1 MSDDIGVSATT
12 NHICSVSPMSLKQ
25 KAVKGVVWSVIQ
37 KLGGQTISL
46 IVFFLL
52 ARLLDPKDFGLVAMA
67 SVYLAFLQVF
77 VDQGFAEAIVQRK
90 NLEREHLDTAFW
102 ISVGSSAILMGLTMA
117 IAGPVA
123 HQFKTS
129 GQTSELT
136 LVLRWLSAS
145 FMFSALNSVQQALFR
160 RNLAFKSLA
169 VRSLLATIAG
179 GTVGVT
185 MALSGFGV
193 WSLVGQQLVNGTVG
207 IIVLWR
213 ASDWRPGVRVS
224 IAHFKELFGFS
235 ASILGFN
242 ILNFF
247 NRRADDFLIGYFL
260 GPAALGYYTIAYRIL
275 LMVTDLMRTLSKV
288 ALPAFAQLQ
297 DEPERLRRAYYK
309 AIQLTSLI
317 AIPTFCGLAALA
329 PELLPSLFGTQWTD
343 SIRIMQILAFIG
355 IVHALNNISVNTIK
369 AMGKPDWILKVNIVN
384 AFLNVTAFVI
394 VVKYGVWA
402 VAAAYVIRGYLVP
415 LPTFILMARKLIHTK
430 ISTYARQCRTPILG
444 SMATV
449 AAIFGTRWLLA
460 AWLDMYGLLVVCG
473 ILGAATYIG
482 VVWLVDPQLV
492 PQLMGLVKL
501 ATSKKKKK
509 LDPQGLS

>member
-1 MSDDIGVSATT
+1 
-12 NHICSVSPMSLKQ
+12 MSLKQ

-37 KLGGQTISL
+37 KLGGQTISF

-52 ARLLDPKDFGLVAMA
+52 ARLLDPTDFGLVAMA

-90 NLEREHLDTAFW
+90 HLEREHLDTAFW

-117 IAGPVA
+117 IAGPIA
-123 HQFKTS
+123 HKFKS
-129 GQTSELT
+129 PGLTSELT
-136 LVLRWLSAS
+136 LVIRWLSVG
-145 FMFSALNSVQQALFR
+145 FLFSALNSVQQALFR

-169 VRSLLATIAG
+169 MRSLLATFAG

-185 MALSGFGV
+185 MAISGFGV

-207 IIVLWR
+207 IIVLWK
-213 ASDWRPGVRVS
+213 ASDWRPGFRVS
-224 IAHFKELFGFS
+224 ASHFKDLFGFS

-242 ILNFF
+242 VLNFF

-260 GPAALGYYTIAYRIL
+260 GPAALGYYTVAYRIL

-297 DEPERLRRAYYK
+297 EEPERLRRAYYK

-329 PELLPSLFGTQWTD
+329 PELLPSLFGTQWSD

-369 AMGKPDWILKVNIVN
+369 AMGKPDWILKVNVVN
-384 AFLNVTAFVI
+384 AVLNVTAFVI
-394 VVKYGVWA
+394 AVQHGVWA
-402 VAAAYVIRGYLVP
+402 VAAAYVIRGYLIP

-430 ISTYARQCRTPILG
+430 IPTYLRQCRTPILG
-444 SMATV
+444 SMAMV
-449 AAIFGTRWLLA
+449 AVMLGAKSGLE
-460 AWLDMYGLLVVCG
+460 AWLDMYGLLVVCSV
-473 ILGAATYIG
+473 LGAVTYIG
-482 VVWLVDPQLV
+482 VVWLVEPRLV
-492 PQLMGLVKL
+492 PQLVGLVKL